1 MKAFKHVLT
10 ATDLS
15 KPSLRAVDV
24 GFRIAKQQGARYTI
38 LHALG
43 LDVLGTLNEWMGGES
58 AEVVRK
64 IADHA
69 RTALELHVAQPRHNL
84 GIRPHV
90 RLEPGTAAR
99 VIPEQVDALS
109 ADLVVLGAHGSGF
122 LRKMLFGATA
132 STILRK
138 CKAPVLI
145 VKAARKRNYSSVL
158 VTVDF
163 SPGSARAL
171 KNARALAPDAH
182 LTLIHVV
189 DMPFENQLRY
199 AGVSDEVVQHYRID
213 AQEKAL
219 RRLHEAAVEAGLE
232 PDQYVARAL
241 HGDATREILAQEI
254 ACASDLIVMGK
265 HGTHVT
271 EELLLGS
278 VTSHVLAQSRADVL
292 VVLDERGL
300 ETLG

>member
-1 MKAFKHVLT
+1 VKAFKHVLS

-15 KPSLRAVDV
+15 KPSLQAVDR
-24 GFRIAKQQGARYTI
+24 GFWIAQQQAARYTV

-43 LDVLGTLNEWMGGES
+43 LDVLGTLNEWVGGES
-58 AEVVRK
+58 AQVVRK
-64 IADHA
+64 IVEHA
-69 RTALELHVAQPRHNL
+69 RTALEAHVADPRRNL
-84 GIRPHV
+84 GIQSDI
-90 RLEPGTAAR
+90 RLEPGTAAS
-99 VIPEQVDALS
+99 VIPEQVEALA
-109 ADLVVLGAHGSGF
+109 ADLLLLGAHGSGF

-138 CKAPVLI
+138 CKVPVLI
-145 VKAARKRNYSSVL
+145 VKAARRRNYESVL

-171 KNARALAPDAH
+171 QHALALAPDAH

-189 DMPFENQLRY
+189 DMPFDNQLRY
-199 AGVSDEVVQHYRID
+199 AGVSDEVIQHYRID

-219 RRLHEAAVEAGLE
+219 RRLHDAAVQVGLK

-241 HGDATREILAQEI
+241 HGDATREILAQES
-254 ACASDLIVMGK
+254 ACAGDLIVMGK

-278 VTSHVLAQSRADVL
+278 VTNHVLAQSRADVL
-292 VVLDERGL
+292 VVLDEHRPEIL
-300 ETLG
+300 A